1 MAFDPAIYEAARR
14 SLFDQ
19 YAQEAALN
27 AYQRYLAETR
37 GQRPILQL
45 EEAAFGRTAGGG
57 LGQVPKLTSS
67 YARRGLQGM
76 NVQSGVYKQALEN
89 YARQRERQLGYAR
102 EDLAGTMRGY
112 DLAGTQAQQRFD
124 TGLADLERSKA
135 RQIAEDAAA
144 LLNLRQVKQ
153 WLL

>member
-19 YAQEAALN
+19 YAQQAALN

-45 EEAAFGRTAGGG
+45 EEAAFGRTAAGK
-57 LGQVPKLTSS
+57 LGEVPRLTSS

-76 NVQSGVYKQALEN
+76 NVRSGVYNQALQN
-89 YARQRERQLGYAR
+89 YAQQRARQLGYAR
-102 EDLAGTMRGY
+102 EDLAGTTRGY
-112 DLAGTQAQQRFD
+112 DLAGTQAQQSFES
-124 TGLADLERSKA
+124 GLADLERSKA
-135 RQIAEDAAA
+135 RQISEDAAA
-144 LLNLRQVKQ
+144 LLNLR
-153 WLL
+153 

>member
-14 SLFDQ
+14 GLFDQ

-89 YARQRERQLGYAR
+89 YAKQRERQLGYAR

-144 LLNLRQVKQ
+144 LLNLR
-153 WLL
+153 

>member
-1 MAFDPAIYEAARR
+1 MAFNPEVYEAARR

-37 GQRPILQL
+37 GQRPITQLQ
-45 EEAAFGRTAGGG
+45 EAAFGRTAAGG

-67 YARRGLQGM
+67 YARRGLQTMGAT
-76 NVQSGVYKQALEN
+76 SGIYKQALEN
-89 YARQRERQLGYAR
+89 YAKQRERQLGYAR
-102 EDLAGTMRGY
+102 EDLAGALRGY
-112 DLAGTQAQQRFD
+112 DLGAGQAQQRFE

-135 RQIAEDAAA
+135 RQIAEDAQQI
-144 LLNLRQVKQ
+144 LSLR
-153 WLL
+153 

>member
-67 YARRGLQGM
+67 YARRGLQTQG
-76 NVQSGVYKQALEN
+76 VRSGIYKQALEN
-89 YARQRERQLGYAR
+89 YAKQRERQLGYAR
-102 EDLAGTMRGY
+102 EDLSGALRGY
-112 DLAGTQAQQRFD
+112 DLGSAQAQERFES
-124 TGLADLERSKA
+124 GLSDVERSKS

-144 LLNLRQVKQ
+144 LLRLR
-153 WLL
+153 

>member
-14 SLFDQ
+14 NIFNQ

-45 EEAAFGRTAGGG
+45 EEAAFGRTPSGG

-67 YARRGLQGM
+67 YARRGLQTMGAT
-76 NVQSGVYKQALEN
+76 SGIYKQALEN
-89 YARQRERQLGYAR
+89 YAKQRERQLGYAR
-102 EDLAGTMRGY
+102 EDLTGALRGY
-112 DLAGTQAQQRFD
+112 DLGATQAQQRLES
-124 TGLADLERSKA
+124 GLADLESAKS
-135 RQIAEDAAA
+135 RQIAADAQA
-144 LLNLRQVKQ
+144 LLNLR
-153 WLL
+153 

>member
-1 MAFDPAIYEAARR
+1 MAFDPSIYEAARR

-19 YAQEAALN
+19 YAQQAALN

-45 EEAAFGRTAGGG
+45 EEAAFGRTAAGK

-144 LLNLRQVKQ
+144 LLNLR
-153 WLL
+153 

>member
-67 YARRGLQGM
+67 YARRGLQTQG
-76 NVQSGVYKQALEN
+76 VRSGIYKQALEN
-89 YARQRERQLGYAR
+89 YAKQRERQLGYAR
-102 EDLAGTMRGY
+102 EDLSSALRGY
-112 DLAGTQAQQRFD
+112 DLGSAQAQQRFES
-124 TGLADLERSKA
+124 GLSDVERSKS

-144 LLNLRQVKQ
+144 LLRLR
-153 WLL
+153 

>member
-67 YARRGLQGM
+67 YGRRGLQGM
-76 NVQSGVYKQALEN
+76 NVRSGVYKQALEN

-144 LLNLRQVKQ
+144 LLNLR
-153 WLL
+153 